1 MKKTSLE
8 TWPQVVIVGAGF
20 GGLQAARGL
29 HGAPVRLTV
38 IDQRNHHLFQP
49 LLYQVATADLSPAD
63 ISAPIRSVL
72 RRQRDTEVLLAAV
85 TGVDVAGRRVLL
97 GKRSVGYDYLVLATG
112 AQHSYFGHD
121 AWERLA
127 PGLKTLTDATT
138 IRRQILLAFEEA
150 EAEADPAAQQALLTF
165 VIVGGGPTGVEL
177 AGAIA
182 GLAHKSLVRD
192 FRHIHPASARVLL
205 VEAAPRLL
213 AAFPEALAQKAQ
225 QALERLGVEV
235 RTRAPVEQ
243 VDAEGVLMA
252 GERISAR
259 TVIWAAGVKA
269 SPAGAWLGAQ
279 VDRAGRVIVERDLT
293 VPGHPEIFVIGD
305 TANLTE
311 HGKPVPGVAPAAM
324 QEGRFVAKMIRR
336 RVAGARERRPFH
348 YRDKG
353 NLATVGR
360 SFAIA
365 DLGPLKLSGFLAWV
379 AWLLVHITYLIG
391 FRNRLLVMIQ
401 WAWAYFTAQRGARLI
416 TESCTEA
423 PAFLNARRAARIV
436 SSDTPETVAGS
447 TSSKSS

>member
-1 MKKTSLE
+1 MALLE

-20 GGLQAARGL
+20 GGLQAARAL
-29 HGAPVRLTV
+29 RGAPVRLTV

-72 RRQRDTEVLLAAV
+72 RRQQSTEVLLAAV

-97 GKRSVGYDYLVLATG
+97 GKRSVAYDYLVLATG
-112 AQHSYFGHD
+112 AQHSYFGHE

-150 EAEADPAAQQALLTF
+150 EAEADPATQQALLTF

-182 GLAHKSLVRD
+182 GLAHKSLIRD

-293 VPGHPEIFVIGD
+293 IPGHPEIFVIGD
-305 TANLTE
+305 TASLTE
-311 HGKPVPGVAPAAM
+311 HGKTVPGVAPAAM

-336 RVAGARERRPFH
+336 RVAGATERRPFH

-401 WAWAYFTAQRGARLI
+401 WAWAYLTSQRGARLI

-423 PAFLNARRAARIV
+423 PAFNARRAARIV
-436 SSDTPETVAGS
+436 SSGTPETVAGS